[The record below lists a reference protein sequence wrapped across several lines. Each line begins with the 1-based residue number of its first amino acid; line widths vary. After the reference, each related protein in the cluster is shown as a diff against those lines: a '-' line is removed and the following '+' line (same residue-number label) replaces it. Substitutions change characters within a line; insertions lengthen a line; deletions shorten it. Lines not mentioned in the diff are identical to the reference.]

1 MRAKNSWILNFWP
14 FFPIERKSSYGF
26 HSRISR
32 KARTLHYAI
41 VRRVVACFFFLPHLF
56 FFTFPSLPPFHHF
69 PLSLHLLRCRNIVDH
84 RHFESEVRIAV
95 GTLRSEIFQLPDEL
109 RLIYEL
115 FFSFNSG
122 KREKFTIWLKKKKNW
137 STLINCIF
145 KRIFE
150 LKFGIFIRSS

>member
-1 MRAKNSWILNFWP
+1 MIYLFYLLQSIVVRSLMRAKNSWILNFWP

-84 RHFESEVRIAV
+84 RRFESEVRIAV

-109 RLIYEL
+109 RLIIRIV
-115 FFSFNSG
+115 FFF
-122 KREKFTIWLKKKKNW
+122 
-137 STLINCIF
+137 
-145 KRIFE
+145 
-150 LKFGIFIRSS
+150 